1 MSKGKIKALII
12 AAAVLL
18 CLVVCIIVVYPKIEF
33 KKDGKLYVC
42 SFSDDFSRFEENASY
57 NEVYFY
63 NEKHD
68 VSLKNFDVKNFLC
81 FYLFSFYYVEGD
93 VRKTQFVL
101 VDEYIDYWL
110 ENAKI
115 TDNSENVDV
124 AALIKGKKAIVGNKR
139 YSSDE
144 EKKAIFYELDG
155 KYEEMYIFECDG
167 LTVIQ
172 VGSPDESP
180 KYIAYK

>member
-1 MSKGKIKALII
+1 MNLKNIKIYLII
-12 AAAVLL
+12 VAILL
-18 CLVVCIIVVYPKIEF
+18 CLAVCVVIVYPKIEF

-57 NEVYFY
+57 NELYFY

-68 VSLKNFDVKNFLC
+68 VSLKTFDVKNFLC
-81 FYLFSFYYVEGD
+81 FYLFTFEYEEGD
-93 VRKTQFVL
+93 KRETMFIL
-101 VDEYIDYWL
+101 DEEYIDYWL

-115 TDNSENVDV
+115 TSNSENVDV
-124 AALIKGKKAIVGNKR
+124 AALIEGKEAMVANKR
-139 YSSDE
+139 YHGNDYN
-144 EKKAIFYELDG
+144 KAIFYDLDG
-155 KYEEMYIFECDG
+155 KSDEMYIFECDG

>member
-1 MSKGKIKALII
+1 MNLKNIKIYLII
-12 AAAVLL
+12 VAILL
-18 CLVVCIIVVYPKIEF
+18 CLAVCVVIVYPKIEF

-57 NEVYFY
+57 NELYFY

-68 VSLKNFDVKNFLC
+68 VSLKTFDVKNFLC
-81 FYLFSFYYVEGD
+81 FYLFTFEYEEGD
-93 VRKTQFVL
+93 KRETMFIL
-101 VDEYIDYWL
+101 DEEYIDYWL

-115 TDNSENVDV
+115 TSNSENVDV
-124 AALIKGKKAIVGNKR
+124 AALIEGKEAIVANRR
-139 YSSDE
+139 YHDNDYN
-144 EKKAIFYELDG
+144 KAIFYDLDG
-155 KYEEMYIFECDG
+155 KSDEMYIFECDG

>member
-1 MSKGKIKALII
+1 MLKSKIKALII
-12 AAAVLL
+12 VAIVLL
-18 CLVVCIIVVYPKIEF
+18 CLVACVVVVYPKIEF

-57 NEVYFY
+57 NEIYFY

-68 VSLKNFDVKNFLC
+68 VSLKTFDVKNFLC
-81 FYLFSFYYVEGD
+81 FYLFTFEYEEGD
-93 VRKTQFVL
+93 KRETMFTL
-101 VDEYIDYWL
+101 DEDYIDYWI

-115 TDNSENVDV
+115 TENIGNIDV
-124 AALIKGKKAIVGNKR
+124 AALIEGKKAIVGNKR
-139 YSSDE
+139 YSTDE

-155 KYEEMYIFECDG
+155 KYDEMYIFECDG